1 MIGCSSRGGVG
12 GFTSRGESGR
22 VSRFLASAQSRTLY
36 RSFPPFCSVAHTRFF
51 ELTSTSLTRR
61 AQGEPSLLGE
71 LRLLDM
77 PGLNVP
83 NLSETIL
90 KTRAELKINN
100 EPLQAAV
107 DLVHDFY
114 PVTP

>member
-1 MIGCSSRGGVG
+1 VVSRRVAKVDA
-12 GFTSRGESGR
+12 FR
-22 VSRFLASAQSRTLY
+22 VSWQARNHEPSTAPSLHFALSRA
-36 RSFPPFCSVAHTRFF
+36 PVFF
-51 ELTSTSLTRR
+51 ELISTSLTRR

-114 PVTP
+114 PVTS

>member
-1 MIGCSSRGGVG
+1 
-12 GFTSRGESGR
+12 
-22 VSRFLASAQSRTLY
+22 
-36 RSFPPFCSVAHTRFF
+36 
-51 ELTSTSLTRR
+51 
-61 AQGEPSLLGE
+61 
-71 LRLLDM
+71 M